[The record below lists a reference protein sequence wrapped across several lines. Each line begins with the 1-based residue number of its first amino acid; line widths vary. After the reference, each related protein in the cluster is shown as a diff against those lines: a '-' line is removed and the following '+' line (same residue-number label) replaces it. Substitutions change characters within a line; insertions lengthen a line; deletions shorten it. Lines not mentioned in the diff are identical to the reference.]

1 MMPQM
6 TWKASLRICGKHK
19 SSYKYLN
26 NRIMETA
33 MTTQQGLNEVVIN
46 KVQRM
51 IENKAVGVQATM
63 ERLVNEGKI
72 AQDYIAPIGVELRR
86 NDHSPIITFSENGHV
101 LMNMQSGQYT
111 LHGNA
116 IGQLADKMGIPS
128 RYLRQLASGDEWQR
142 QLAATVLNEHSGWTQ
157 RTRILIRTV
166 GQQVRGV
173 LSDSYRRLN
182 SVEILTAF
190 VQEASQQGAVIAD
203 AYMSDT
209 KVWAETIL
217 PQPIVVPTVK
227 NGEVVIFAGARFSTS
242 DYGDGA
248 VDMRA
253 FLLNGACLNG
263 MVRES
268 VMKQVHLGS
277 RLPDNLQLSNRT
289 YELDTRTTVSAVRDL
304 TRGLFSKDNIM
315 QKAIEIQG
323 AAEIDVDFDQE
334 LKRLVKAGSLLKS
347 EGESVEKILMRN
359 DPDDGVQ
366 GGATLWKL
374 TQAIT
379 AHARELEPRRSR
391 ELHEISGALL
401 NRVKVTA

>member
-1 MMPQM
+1 
-6 TWKASLRICGKHK
+6 
-19 SSYKYLN
+19 
-26 NRIMETA
+26 META

-157 RTRILIRTV
+157 RTRVLIRTV

-379 AHARELEPRRSR
+379 AHARELEPCRSR

>member
-1 MMPQM
+1 MA
-6 TWKASLRICGKHK
+6 T
-19 SSYKYLN
+19 
-26 NRIMETA
+26 TA
-33 MTTQQGLNEVVIN
+33 TTDLQKGLNEVVIS

-51 IENKAVGVQATM
+51 IDGKAQGVQATM
-63 ERLVNEGKI
+63 SRLIEEGNI
-72 AQDYIAPIGVELRR
+72 AQDFIAPIGVNLKAK
-86 NDHSPIITFSENGHV
+86 DHNPVITFSGDGG
-101 LMNMQSGQYT
+101 LMMNMPDGQFS
-111 LHGNA
+111 LHDNA
-116 IGQLADKMGIPS
+116 IGQLADRMGVPS
-128 RYLRQLASGDEWQR
+128 RYLRNLAGGGQEWQIL
-142 QLAATVLNEHSGWTQ
+142 LAAEILNQHSDWTQ
-157 RTRILIRTV
+157 RSRVLVRAV

-190 VQEASQQGAVIAD
+190 VQEAAGQGAVISD
-203 AYMSDT
+203 AYMNDT

-217 PQPIVVPTVK
+217 PQPIIVPTAK
-227 NGEVVIFAGARFSTS
+227 NGDVVIFAGARFSTS

-277 RLPDNLQLSNRT
+277 KLPDTLALSRET

-304 TRGLFSKDNIM
+304 TKGLFSRENLE
-315 QKAIEIQG
+315 QKAYEIQG
-323 AAEIDVDFDQE
+323 ASEIEVDPE
-334 LKRLVKAGSLLKS
+334 KEITKLTKSGLLLKQ
-347 EGESVEKILMRN
+347 EGKEVEKILMKN

-366 GGATLWKL
+366 GAATLWKL

-379 AHARELEPRRSR
+379 AHARELSPERSR
-391 ELHEISGALL
+391 ELHEISGNLM
-401 NRVKVTA
+401 NRVKLNA

>member
-1 MMPQM
+1 M
-6 TWKASLRICGKHK
+6 TQ
-19 SSYKYLN
+19 
-26 NRIMETA
+26 
-33 MTTQQGLNEVVIN
+33 TTELQQGLNEVVMN

-51 IENKAVGVQATM
+51 IDGKAVGVRATM

-72 AQDYIAPIGVELRR
+72 AQDYIAPIGVNLKI
-86 NDHSPIITFSENGHV
+86 NDHSPVITFSANGS
-101 LMNMQSGQYT
+101 LRMDMPDGQFT
-111 LHGNA
+111 LHDNA
-116 IGQLADKMGIPS
+116 IGQLADRMGIPQ
-128 RYLRQLASGDEWQR
+128 RYLRGLASGEPWAK
-142 QLAATVLNEHSGWTQ
+142 QLAATLLNEHSGWTQ
-157 RTRILIRTV
+157 RSRVLVRTV

-190 VQEASQQGAVIAD
+190 VQEAAQQGAVISD
-203 AYMSDT
+203 AYMNDT
-209 KVWAETIL
+209 KIWAETIL
-217 PQPIVVPTVK
+217 PTPLTVPTAK
-227 NGEVVIFAGARFSTS
+227 NGDVVIFAGARFSTS

-277 RLPDNLQLSNRT
+277 KLPDNLQLSQQT
-289 YELDTRTTVSAVRDL
+289 YELDTKTTVSAVRDL
-304 TRGLFSKDNIM
+304 TKGLFSKDNLM
-315 QKAIEIQG
+315 KKAIEIQG
-323 AAEIDVDFDQE
+323 ASEMEVDFEHE
-334 LKRLVKAGSLLKS
+334 LKRLTRDGGLLKQ
-347 EGESVEKILMRN
+347 EGKEVEKILMRN
-359 DPDDGVQ
+359 DPEDGVQ

-379 AHARELEPRRSR
+379 AHARELSPERSR
-391 ELHEISGALL
+391 ELHELSGQLL

>member
-1 MMPQM
+1 
-6 TWKASLRICGKHK
+6 
-19 SSYKYLN
+19 
-26 NRIMETA
+26 
-33 MTTQQGLNEVVIN
+33 MTTTEMTVQQGLNEVVTN
-46 KVQRM
+46 KVRRM
-51 IENKAVGVQATM
+51 IDGKAVGVQATM

-72 AQDYIAPIGVELRR
+72 AQDFIAPIGVNLKM
-86 NDHSPIITFSENGHV
+86 NDHSPVITFDGNGDR
-101 LMNMQSGQYT
+101 LAMMMPDGEFS
-111 LHGNA
+111 LHDNA
-116 IGQLADKMGIPS
+116 IGQLADRMAIPQ
-128 RYLRQLASGDEWQR
+128 RYLRTLASGEPWAR

-157 RTRILIRTV
+157 RSRVLIRTV
-166 GQQVRGV
+166 GTQVRGV

-190 VQEASQQGAVIAD
+190 IQEASTQGAVISD
-203 AYMSDT
+203 AYMNDT

-217 PQPIVVPTVK
+217 PQPLVIPTPK
-227 NGEVVIFAGARFSTS
+227 NGDVVIFAGARFSTS

-277 RLPDNLQLSNRT
+277 KLPDNLAISQRT
-289 YELDTRTTVSAVRDL
+289 YELDTQTTVSAVRDL
-304 TRGLFSKDNIM
+304 TKGLFSRENLER
-315 QKAIEIQG
+315 KAHEIQG
-323 AAEIDVDFDQE
+323 ASAIDVDFE
-334 LKRLVKAGSLLKS
+334 HEIRRLTKDGGLLKS
-347 EGESVEKILMRN
+347 EGQAVEKLLMKN

-366 GGATLWKL
+366 GGSTLWKL

-379 AHARELEPRRSR
+379 AHARELSPERSR

-401 NRVKVTA
+401 NRVKLPA

>member
-1 MMPQM
+1 M
-6 TWKASLRICGKHK
+6 
-19 SSYKYLN
+19 
-26 NRIMETA
+26 
-33 MTTQQGLNEVVIN
+33 QQGLNEVVIN

-72 AQDYIAPIGVELRR
+72 AQDYIAPIGVELK
-86 NDHSPIITFSENGHV
+86 NKDHSPVITFSGNGHV
-101 LMNMQSGQYT
+101 LMNMQNGQYT
-111 LHGNA
+111 LHDNA
-116 IGQLADKMGIPS
+116 IGQLAEKMGIPS
-128 RYLRQLASGDEWQR
+128 RYLRQLAAGDEWQR
-142 QLAATVLNEHSGWTQ
+142 QLASTVLNEHSGWTQ
-157 RTRILIRTV
+157 RTRVLVRTV
-166 GQQVRGV
+166 GQEVRGV

-203 AYMSDT
+203 AFMSDT

-217 PQPIVVPTVK
+217 PTPLTIPTRK
-227 NGEVVIFAGARFSTS
+227 NGDVIIFAGARFSTS

-289 YELDTRTTVSAVRDL
+289 YELDTRTTTSAVRDL
-304 TRGLFSKDNIM
+304 TKGLFSKDNLM

-334 LKRLVKAGSLLKS
+334 LKRLVKGGSLLKS
-347 EGESVEKILMRN
+347 ESENVEKILMRN

-366 GGATLWKL
+366 GGSTLWKL

-379 AHARELEPRRSR
+379 AHARDIEPIRSR

-401 NRVKVTA
+401 NRVKMA